1 MFDFNNKKVSVT
13 GGAGMIGRE
22 VIDLLVKSNAEVTC
36 IDIIQP
42 SNLTEDVNFNKA
54 DLRFFDQCMNA
65 FQDCDYVIACA
76 GIKGSPE
83 ACANF
88 PAKFFVPMVQ
98 FNTNCMEAA
107 RLCGVEGYVYVSS
120 IGVYSPAE
128 KFIEFELWNGFP
140 SKNDWF
146 GGWAKRIGEL
156 QAEAYKIQN
165 EWNNIKIVRPANVYG
180 AYDNFDPKG
189 SMVIPSLIR
198 KAYESENY
206 IEVLGDGSAIRDFI
220 HASDVAR
227 ACLFSIVNDIQTPIN
242 VGSGVG
248 YSIKQLAQTIIELS
262 GKDLDIKWS
271 EKNNS
276 GDSIRIMD
284 MKLSNSYGFYP
295 EMSLID
301 GITTTYEWFVNN
313 IEKVNDRFDAFK

>member
-1 MFDFNNKKVSVT
+1 MFELKDKKVGVT

-22 VIDLLVKSNAEVTC
+22 VLNLLIEANADVVC
-36 IDIIQP
+36 IDIIEP
-42 SNLTEDVNFNKA
+42 SNLPVKTQFIKA
-54 DLRFFDQCMNA
+54 DLRYYDQCINA
-65 FQDCDYVIACA
+65 FGGCDYVIACA
-76 GIKGSPE
+76 GIKGSPD
-83 ACANF
+83 ACTNY

-107 RLCGVEGYVYVSS
+107 RQCGVKGYVYVSS

-128 KFIEFELWNGFP
+128 KFIEDEVWSGFP

-156 QAEAYKIQN
+156 QAEAYKIQDG
-165 EWNNIKIVRPANVYG
+165 WSAIKVVRPANVYG

-198 KAYESENY
+198 KAFEADHHVD
-206 IEVLGDGSAIRDFI
+206 VLGDGSPVRDFI

-227 ACLFSIVNDIQTPIN
+227 ACLFALEHDIEKPIN
-242 VGSGVG
+242 VGSGTG
-248 YSIKQLAQTIIELS
+248 FSIKELAQTIIHAS
-262 GKDLDIKWS
+262 GKDLKIKWS
-271 EKNNS
+271 ESSNA

-284 MKLSNSYGFYP
+284 MSLANSYGFEP
-295 EMSLID
+295 VVNIKQ
-301 GITTTYEWFVNN
+301 GIEWTFKWFVAHQT
-313 IEKVNDRFDAFK
+313 EVGERFDAFK